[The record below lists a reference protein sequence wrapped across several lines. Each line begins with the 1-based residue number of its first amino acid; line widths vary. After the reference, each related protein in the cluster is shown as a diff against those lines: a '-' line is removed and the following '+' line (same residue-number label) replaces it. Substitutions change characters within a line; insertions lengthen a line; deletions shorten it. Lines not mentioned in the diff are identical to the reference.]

1 MKITLILIFVPLIL
15 SSTESSF
22 YYEKHFES
30 ILKAVDFKDVY
41 DKLVEAIDNIGNIV
55 FDDEKKNVSQIL
67 GELILYFIELYKN
80 NKEYLKK
87 LENLKKKLNEYG
99 FSNNFLING
108 GLSFLDKT
116 ISNILESNLDENYR
130 LLAVQQYLSLH
141 YFPIL
146 YSRLPSL
153 HFPFITPQ
161 KFWKLLVKLQDNK
174 IAAINKIKN
183 RIKIFKYFK
192 FAGNAISA
200 IIRTKDKISKC
211 KTNTTNVYF
220 ISSAQAVANV
230 GTNMAFR
237 SIGSFLGTFIP
248 IPFIG
253 TFAGGM
259 VGNYIGEYINSLY
272 DFDC

>member
-22 YYEKHFES
+22 NYEKHFES

-99 FSNNFLING
+99 FSDNFLING

-130 LLAVQQYLSLH
+130 LLALQQHLSLH

-146 YSRLPSL
+146 CLR
-153 HFPFITPQ
+153 FPFITPQ
-161 KFWKLLVKLQDNK
+161 KFWELLWKLRDNK
-174 IAAINKIKN
+174 IDAINKIKN
-183 RIKIFKYFK
+183 RIKFFKYFK

-200 IIRTKDKISKC
+200 IIRRKDKISKC
-211 KTNTTNVYF
+211 KKNTTNAYF
-220 ISSAQAVANV
+220 VSSAQAVANV